1 MARRLRRRKRGD
13 EENSRQLNRS
23 AAGTEEELRSEPA
36 GEQPVASESEEAAV
50 EDRVNE
56 GPQEPEDSRKAA
68 EPCTSGDDLSAEYL
82 DQLQRLK
89 AEFDNYRRRVAREK
103 EEWFR
108 LAKAEVMAGL
118 LPVLDDLRRAR
129 EHSDGSDEPPDA
141 QGLLLILKRFEDI
154 LAQLGLEEQ
163 DTRDGHEFDPEI
175 HEAVLTEPSEETSE
189 GRIVRILEPGYSFDG
204 RMLRPGKVSVSSGRL
219 PE

>member
-1 MARRLRRRKRGD
+1 MARKLRRRRKDNDEVRGQKS
-13 EENSRQLNRS
+13 ES
-23 AAGTEEELRSEPA
+23 AAGTEDAERFQPSD
-36 GEQPVASESEEAAV
+36 EQHAPHGGEEATAD
-50 EDRVNE
+50 DRAPTE
-56 GPQEPEDSRKAA
+56 SQDTPESDT
-68 EPCTSGDDLSAEYL
+68 CGGDLSAEYL

-103 EEWFR
+103 GEWFR
-108 LAKAEVMAGL
+108 LARAEVMTGL

-129 EHSDGSDEPPDA
+129 EHSDGSEESPDA

-154 LAQLGLEEQ
+154 LAKLGLEEQ
-163 DTRDGHEFDPEI
+163 DARDGQEFDPEI
-175 HEAVLTEPSEETSE
+175 HEAVLTEPSEEISE
-189 GRIVRILEPGYSFDG
+189 GCIVRILEPGYSCDG